1 MKSLPKTLI
10 ATALSVSVSV
20 SAIALADV
28 RGDINQGLSMEQVVS
43 NAANSGLTA
52 TESLRQ
58 IAAEQ
63 ASLLPTAVSALIAS
77 NPADVTNITLAAIRI
92 VCDYDL
98 EVQIEQLDSE
108 TNACAATPEQV
119 ASIVN
124 AAASVAPSSASEI
137 TAQVIGLLPN
147 FAVQVTTAAVSVQ
160 PERAGEIT
168 LAALT
173 AAPVEL
179 STDIADAAKA
189 AAPGQLDVINEAT
202 IAALTSA
209 TETEATAAGGPA
221 PDTGTNAATA
231 APPAPPAP
239 PSISTTTGGG
249 GGTNASAS

>member
-1 MKSLPKTLI
+1 MKSLSKTLI
-10 ATALSVSVSV
+10 ATALSLSV
-20 SAIALADV
+20 SATTLADV
-28 RGDINQGLSMEQVVS
+28 RGDIDQGLSMEQVVT
-43 NAANSGLTA
+43 NATNSGLTA
-52 TESLRQ
+52 TESLQQ
-58 IAAEQ
+58 IVVEQ
-63 ASLLPTAVSALIAS
+63 ANLLPTAVSALIAS
-77 NPADVTNITLAAIRI
+77 NPTDATNITLAAIRI

-108 TNACAATPEQV
+108 ANACAATPEQV
-119 ASIVN
+119 AGIVN
-124 AAASVAPSSASEI
+124 AAASTAPANAAEL
-137 TAQVIGLLPN
+137 TAQAVGLLPN
-147 FAVQVTTAAVSVQ
+147 FAVQITTAAVSAQ
-160 PERAGEIT
+160 PEMAGEIT

-189 AAPGQLDVINEAT
+189 AAPGQLDAINEAT

-231 APPAPPAP
+231 TPPAP